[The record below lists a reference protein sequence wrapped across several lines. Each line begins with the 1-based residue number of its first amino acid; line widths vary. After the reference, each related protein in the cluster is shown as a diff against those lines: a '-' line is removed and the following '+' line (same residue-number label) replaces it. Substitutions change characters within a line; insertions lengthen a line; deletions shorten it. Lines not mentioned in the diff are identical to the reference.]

1 MFFSFAANLGQLV
14 HMSRMDHKRQ
24 VKVRSGLSQ
33 GKRPVKCCCTSCSAT
48 VPGVQEQTMATGRAE
63 THMEKRKRNGGLVRF
78 GIWGMGSTKL
88 RDVHPPLV
96 GQMSFLIL
104 LDKKLSTGC

>member
-1 MFFSFAANLGQLV
+1 M
-14 HMSRMDHKRQ
+14 K
-24 VKVRSGLSQ
+24 SGLSQ
-33 GKRPVKCCCTSCSAT
+33 GKRPVKCCCTPCSAT
-48 VPGVQEQTMATGRAE
+48 VPGVQEQMMATGRAE
-63 THMEKRKRNGGLVRF
+63 THTEKRKKKWGLVRF

-88 RDVHPPLV
+88 RDAHPLLI